1 MSGFVLASWRKSLTG
16 KTSPDLIILGGKLD
30 LYERDILHGLSGK
43 LCTETC
49 KIQMENGRQYGKMES
64 VKSGVFTTMGEIKI

>member
-1 MSGFVLASWRKSLTG
+1 MSGFVLTSRWKSLTVEM
-16 KTSPDLIILGGKLD
+16 SPDLIIFSGKLD

-43 LCTETC
+43 LCAETC

-64 VKSGVFTTMGEIKI
+64 MM